1 MNRQKILKEAQKLAL
16 HYPFWMVSGDISHL
30 YGYILEDKGK
40 KYDLEII
47 FPENFPEKPPEL
59 VFHENIH
66 SMLGQFKLKTLDN
79 WYEGES
85 VLNVLEELH
94 ALLKSRINQVEPGYI
109 GTDFQTSGEIE
120 SIKEKDL
127 GNIDKSPIKE
137 EVNDGYLTPDLD
149 AYPPEFDNEVFLPDS
164 GSEKISQEDL
174 HEEDFFIQEE
184 QDIFYSEQEH
194 LEKNE
199 VLINTELGLLR
210 QEYALDEIGQEKGV
224 VKVYLTITLTETF
237 LIEIDF
243 TKYPEKPLLKFPMEL
258 QNFLK
263 MSPDDLDVLKSWDKS
278 DPPHVVEI
286 LHELETRL
294 FSLSKIEL
302 ETKKIQGEFKCE
314 VNPSNPAMIKVYLL
328 TYGLSEYVM
337 DVDLSNIPNDPPAI
351 TLSPELSRIIRIPV
365 NELSSYKNWVPEIS
379 EIVEII
385 REIAWLVDKNAR
397 IEFEVD
403 LLRDHYKDL
412 QYDPLTQTIKVDVK
426 GRMKTQDIVFNFEI
440 ILPRDYPISKP
451 NIRVLNEFELETHE
465 QIKKNLQESFTDF
478 FSKWTPYSYLIDL
491 LNLLSKKIF
500 EVSVVSCV
508 ICHQIECPTC
518 SLKIADSEHE
528 SCYIACPHCERAYH
542 KHCWEKTIKN
552 YGKCGFCLQ
561 EPPPGFL

>member
-1 MNRQKILKEAQKLAL
+1 M
-16 HYPFWMVSGDISHL
+16 
-30 YGYILEDKGK
+30 GK
-40 KYDLEII
+40 
-47 FPENFPEKPPEL
+47 
-59 VFHENIH
+59 
-66 SMLGQFKLKTLDN
+66 
-79 WYEGES
+79 
-85 VLNVLEELH
+85 
-94 ALLKSRINQVEPGYI
+94 
-109 GTDFQTSGEIE
+109 DFQISGKIE

-127 GNIDKSPIKE
+127 ESLNKSPIKE
-137 EVNDGYLTPDLD
+137 GINNGYLTPDLD

-164 GSEKISQEDL
+164 GPEKVSQEDL
-174 HEEDFFIQEE
+174 NEEDFFIQEE
-184 QDIFYSEQEH
+184 QDIFYNVQKNFK
-194 LEKNE
+194 KNE
-199 VLINTELGLLR
+199 VLINTELGLLQ

-224 VKVYLTITLTETF
+224 VKVYLTITLTKTF

-243 TKYPEKPLLKFPMEL
+243 TKYPERPLLKFPVEL

-263 MSPDDLDVLKSWDKS
+263 MSPDDLDVLKSWNKS
-278 DPPHVVEI
+278 DPPHVVDI
-286 LHELETRL
+286 LRELETRL

-314 VNPSNPAMIKVYLL
+314 LSLSNPAKLKVYLL

-337 DVDLSNIPNDPPAI
+337 DIDLSKIPNEPPAI
-351 TLSPELSRIIRIPV
+351 ILSPELSRIIRIPV

-379 EIVEII
+379 EVVEII

-403 LLRDHYKDL
+403 LLRDHYKNL
-412 QYDPLTQTIKVDVK
+412 QYDPVTQTIKVDVK

-451 NIRVLNEFELETHE
+451 NIRVLNEFELDTHE
-465 QIKKNLQESFTDF
+465 HIKKNLKESFTDF

-518 SLKIADSEHE
+518 SLKIADSLHE
-528 SCYIACPHCERAYH
+528 SCYITCPHCERAYH

>member
-1 MNRQKILKEAQKLAL
+1 MSQQKILREAQNLASK
-16 HYPFWMVSGDISHL
+16 YSFWMVSGDISHL

-47 FPENFPEKPPEL
+47 FPENFPKKPPEL
-59 VFHENIH
+59 VYHENIH
-66 SMLGQFKLKTLDN
+66 SILGQFKLKTLDN
-79 WYEGES
+79 WHEGKS

-94 ALLKSRINQVEPGYI
+94 SLLKSRINQVDPRDL
-109 GTDFQTSGEIE
+109 GTDFKISGEIE
-120 SIKEKDL
+120 NIKEKDL
-127 GNIDKSPIKE
+127 GNIDKSLKKKA
-137 EVNDGYLTPDLD
+137 NDEYLTPDLD

-164 GSEKISQEDL
+164 GPEKINQEDL
-174 HEEDFFIQEE
+174 HEEEFFIQEE

-194 LEKNE
+194 LNKNE
-199 VLINTELGLLR
+199 VLINTELGLLQ
-210 QEYALDEIGQEKGV
+210 QEYALDEIGQEKGI
-224 VKVYLTITLTETF
+224 VKVYLTITLTKTF

-243 TKYPEKPLLKFPMEL
+243 TNYPERPLLTFPVEL
-258 QNFLK
+258 RNFLK
-263 MSPDDLDVLKSWDKS
+263 MSPDDLDILKSWNKNN
-278 DPPHVVEI
+278 PAHIVEI
-286 LHELETRL
+286 LRELETRL

-337 DVDLSNIPNDPPAI
+337 DVDLSKIPNDPPAI

-379 EIVEII
+379 EVVEII

-412 QYDPLTQTIKVDVK
+412 KYDPITQTIKVDVK

-440 ILPRDYPISKP
+440 TLPRDYPISKP
-451 NIRVLNEFELETHE
+451 NIRVLN
-465 QIKKNLQESFTDF
+465 
-478 FSKWTPYSYLIDL
+478 
-491 LNLLSKKIF
+491 
-500 EVSVVSCV
+500 
-508 ICHQIECPTC
+508 
-518 SLKIADSEHE
+518 
-528 SCYIACPHCERAYH
+528 
-542 KHCWEKTIKN
+542 
-552 YGKCGFCLQ
+552 
-561 EPPPGFL
+561 